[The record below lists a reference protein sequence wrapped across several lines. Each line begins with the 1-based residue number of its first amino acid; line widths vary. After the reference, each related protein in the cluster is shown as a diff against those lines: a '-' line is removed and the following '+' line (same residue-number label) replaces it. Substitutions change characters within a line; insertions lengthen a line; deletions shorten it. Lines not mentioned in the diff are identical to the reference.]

1 MSDTNPSSARPP
13 EAAPGPDGLPFLGSF
28 LENRRDF
35 FAFRDR
41 VAAEHGGVARYEIL
55 GQDVFLLTDPDAI
68 RRVLVTENERYVKGE
83 LFQQQLRPVLGN
95 GLLNSEGDFW
105 RRQRHLIQPAFTPD
119 RIAGYADMMVGV
131 TERTSGRWRD
141 GEVRD
146 VHRDMMG
153 LTLDIVARALMGVD
167 IRDRTPAIGGAL
179 DTVME
184 QSAGGSLLDL
194 LPPSVPTPGREKL
207 REAVASL
214 DRIVDE
220 LVEEKRRALRDGEIG
235 PDADVVSALLT
246 AEDDDGERMAAEQV
260 RDEVKTLLLAGHET
274 TALSL
279 TFTLHLL
286 ARHPEIEQR
295 LLDELETELGD
306 EPAGFDTVRDLK
318 YLDKVVTESMRLLPP
333 VHGILREPTEDVELG
348 GYRVP
353 EGTPLAISQWIVHRD
368 SDHYDDPLAFRP
380 ERWTDDMER
389 ELHPLAY
396 FPFSSGP
403 RRCVGDR
410 FALLEA
416 KLILATLLRRFAF
429 EVVDP
434 VDLEANLEASITTR
448 PTGPVRMRLHER

>member
-1 MSDTNPSSARPP
+1 MSDTDSPPRPP
-13 EAAPGPDGLPFLGSF
+13 DAVPGPDGLPVLGSF

-41 VAAEHGGVARYEIL
+41 VAAEYGGVARYEIL
-55 GQDVFLLTDPDAI
+55 GQDVILLTDPDPI
-68 RRVLVTENERYVKGE
+68 RKVLVAENEKYVKGE

-119 RIAGYADMMVGV
+119 RIAGYADMMVDV
-131 TERTSGRWRD
+131 TERTSAPWDD

-194 LPPSVPTPGREKL
+194 LPPSVPTLGRERL

-220 LVEEKRRALRDGEIG
+220 LVDEKRRALREGEIE

-286 ARHPEIEQR
+286 ARHPDIERR
-295 LLDELETELGD
+295 LLDELEAELGD
-306 EPAGFDTVRDLK
+306 DPAGFDAVRDLE
-318 YLDKVVTESMRLLPP
+318 YLDQVVTESMRLLPP

-353 EGTPLAISQWIVHRD
+353 EGTPIAISQWVVHRD
-368 SDHYDDPLAFRP
+368 PAHYDDPLEFRP
-380 ERWTDDMER
+380 DRWTDEMEAD
-389 ELHPLAY
+389 LHPLAY

-416 KLILATLLRRFAF
+416 KLILATLLRRYAF

-434 VDLEANLEASITTR
+434 VDLESNLEASITTR
-448 PTGPVRMRLHER
+448 PTQPVRMRLHER

>member
-1 MSDTNPSSARPP
+1 MSDSVDGPRPP
-13 EAAPGPDGLPFLGSF
+13 ETAPGPDGLPFVGSF
-28 LENRRDF
+28 LESSRDF

-41 VAAEHGGVARYEIL
+41 VAAEYGGVARYEIL
-55 GQDVFLLTDPDAI
+55 GQDVFLVTDPDAI
-68 RRVLVTENERYVKGE
+68 RTVLVSENERYVKGE
-83 LFQQQLRPVLGN
+83 LFQRQLRPVLGN

-105 RRQRHLIQPAFTPD
+105 RRQRHLIQPVFTPD
-119 RIAGYADMMVGV
+119 RIAGYADMMVESS
-131 TERTSGRWRD
+131 ERASDRWDD

-184 QSAGGSLLDL
+184 QAAGGTLFDL
-194 LPPSVPTPGREKL
+194 LPQSVPTPGRQRL
-207 REAVASL
+207 HEAVASL

-220 LVEEKRRALRDGEIG
+220 LVREKRRALREGEIDA
-235 PDADVVSALLT
+235 DADVVSALL
-246 AEDDDGERMAAEQV
+246 AAADDDGERMAAEQV

-274 TALSL
+274 TALTL

-286 ARHPEIEQR
+286 ARHPDAERR
-295 LLDELETELGD
+295 LVDELGTELGD
-306 EPAGFDTVRDLK
+306 DSAGFDSVRDLE
-318 YLDKVVTESMRLLPP
+318 YLDDVVTESMRLLPP

-353 EGTPLAISQWIVHRD
+353 EGTPLAISQWVVHRD
-368 SDHYDDPLAFRP
+368 AAHYDDPLQFRP
-380 ERWTDDMER
+380 ERWTDELDAD
-389 ELHPLAY
+389 LHPLAY

-410 FALLEA
+410 FALLET
-416 KLILATLLRRFAF
+416 KLILATLLRRFSF

-434 VDLEANLEASITTR
+434 VDLESNLEASITTR
-448 PTGPVRMRLHER
+448 PTRPVRMRLHER

>member
-1 MSDTNPSSARPP
+1 MSDTADTALPP
-13 EAAPGPDGLPFLGSF
+13 EAAPGPDGLPVLGSY
-28 LENRRDF
+28 LESTRDF
-35 FAFRDR
+35 FTFRDR
-41 VAAEHGGVARYEIL
+41 VAREHGGVARYRVL

-68 RRVLVTENERYVKGE
+68 QQVLVTENEKFVKGE
-83 LFQQQLRPVLGN
+83 LFQQQLRPILGN
-95 GLLNSEGDFW
+95 GLLNSEGEFW
-105 RRQRHLIQPAFTPD
+105 RRQRHLIQPVFTPR
-119 RIAGYADMMVGV
+119 RIADYAEMMVD
-131 TERTSGRWRD
+131 RTSATADGWAD

-167 IRDRTPAIGGAL
+167 IRDRTPAIGAAL

-184 QSAGGSLLDL
+184 ASAGGTLLDL
-194 LPPSVPTPGREKL
+194 LPQRLPTPSRQ
-207 REAVASL
+207 RMSEAIASL

-220 LVEEKRRALRDGEIG
+220 LVDEKRQALRAGDIE

-246 AEDDDGERMAAEQV
+246 AEDDDGDRMAAEQV

-274 TALSL
+274 TALAL

-286 ARHPEIEQR
+286 AHNPEVEET
-295 LLDELETELGD
+295 LLAELEAELGD
-306 EPAGFDTVRDLK
+306 DDAGFDTVRDLE

-333 VHGILREPTEDVELG
+333 VHGILREPTEDVTIG

-353 EGTPLAISQWIVHRD
+353 EGTPLSISQWTVHRD
-368 SDHYDDPLAFRP
+368 PAHYDDPLTFRP
-380 ERWTDDMER
+380 ERWTDEFEAD
-389 ELHPLAY
+389 LHPLAY

-416 KLILATLLRRFAF
+416 KLVLATLLRRYSF
-429 EVVDP
+429 EAVDP
-434 VDLEANLEASITTR
+434 VDLESHLEASITTR
-448 PTGPVRMRLHER
+448 PTVPVQMRLHER